1 MSFSLPK
8 YQAPD
13 FTALGLDNAPDVR
26 LVPAERDGVMPDNYH
41 ATTMFPEYFRL
52 DGQWVLAEDS
62 RMDCVAVVREGKVSV
77 VEFRNVKQG
86 DLVAVGRSEDGS
98 QGIYVHPD

>member
-13 FTALGLDNAPDVR
+13 FAALGLDHAPDVQ
-26 LVPAERDGVMPDNYH
+26 LIPAEKDGVMPDNYH
-41 ATTMFPEYFRL
+41 ATTMFPEYFRIG
-52 DGQWVLAEDS
+52 GQWVLAEES

-77 VEFRNVKQG
+77 V
-86 DLVAVGRSEDGS
+86 
-98 QGIYVHPD
+98 